1 LVKIIIRTWFLF
13 QMPEEGLA
21 QSFDWAH
28 GRMTA
33 RTHSNEVTH
42 GAVIIHFARTY
53 FEGKISD
60 IS

>member
-1 LVKIIIRTWFLF
+1 
-13 QMPEEGLA
+13 MPEEGLA